1 MPQLPLRR
9 AVWIVA
15 GLGVVGSACTSI
27 LGDFS
32 SGPGTSPDASTE
44 GGVIDSG
51 MFEATSPGD
60 SGLGPADSGASD
72 ASGDAADS
80 GLLTCTTWKWPQP
93 LVVESLESAASRRF
107 TTNVITAFPTKSGT
121 LRIIAAKSTA
131 TLFSVYT
138 VDAITM
144 SVTQVDVPGATD
156 DTVLGI
162 WRDRGAGASLTAV
175 VDRVSGSMP
184 PASFNVHVIPDT
196 MGSSGPVPAGF
207 SLYQPTSSQTVTSMT
222 VAPQASTNV
231 FEAVEV
237 SSGGAYT
244 LGVGDVSST
253 TDPTTLGTVATAIT
267 AAPFNGPH
275 LYQVA
280 NGDIYLYNENDP
292 STPGF
297 TSWAVPPTG
306 NIDGGV
312 TPLLVESGRL
322 SGVVDIAPNTTQ
334 ASADVL
340 TYEIIKSG
348 NLVDTYNL
356 RLGVVP
362 NASLG
367 SWSATSLPV
376 LGNGDAGTYTRV
388 QNAPVL
394 SGNQMFWGDDILL
407 LGQGYCIL
415 QPDGGGCANSPGM
428 SAVWLNAITGLR
440 SQEIASNR
448 LLTTSTGNFFD
459 AFSVPESITATS
471 ASWYV
476 VWGEHQDDEAGAY
489 DVLYMNILQ
498 CQ

>member
-32 SGPGTSPDASTE
+32 SGPGASLDASTE
-44 GGVIDSG
+44 GGVVDSG
-51 MFEATSPGD
+51 AGEATSGGD
-60 SGLGPADSGASD
+60 SGLGPADSGAAD
-72 ASGDAADS
+72 ASGDATDS
-80 GLLTCTTWKWPQP
+80 GLLTCSTWKFAQP
-93 LVVESLESAASRRF
+93 LVVESLESAASRHF
-107 TTNVITAFPTKSGT
+107 TSNVITAFPTKSAT
-121 LRIIAAKSTA
+121 LRIIAAKSDA

-138 VDAITM
+138 VDTTTM
-144 SVTQVDVPGATD
+144 NSAQVDVPGATD
-156 DTVLGI
+156 DSVIGI

-196 MGSSGPVPAGF
+196 MGNNGPVPAGF

-222 VAPQASTNV
+222 VAPQSSTNV

-237 SSGGAYT
+237 SSAAAYT

-253 TDPTTLGTVATAIT
+253 SDPTTLGTVATALT

-280 NGDIYLYNENDP
+280 NGDIYIYNENDP

-306 NIDGGV
+306 NVDAGV

-376 LGNGDAGTYTRV
+376 LGNGDAGTYPRV
-388 QNAPVL
+388 QNAPVF
-394 SGNQMFWGDDILL
+394 SGNQVFWGDDILL
-407 LGQGYCIL
+407 LGQGYCIS
-415 QPDGGGCANSPGM
+415 QPDGGCTTSPGM
-428 SAVWLNAITGLR
+428 SAVWLNATTGLR

-476 VWGEHQDDEAGAY
+476 VWGEHQDDEAGTY